1 VLAVMGQDG
10 PAKNVFYDADLAEL
24 EWVFQLVCSE
34 LNFPDEQE
42 TVSIRRR
49 LFMLACNGMS
59 DPEMLRAH
67 LVESFTR
74 SKKRDAA

>member
-1 VLAVMGQDG
+1 MGHVG

-34 LNFPDEQE
+34 LNFPDEHE

-49 LFMLACNGMS
+49 LFLLACNGMS

-67 LVESFTR
+67 LIESFRR
-74 SKKRDAA
+74 SRKQAAA

>member
-1 VLAVMGQDG
+1 MGQVG

-24 EWVFQLVCSE
+24 EWIFQSVCSE
-34 LNFPDEQE
+34 LKLPDELE

-49 LFMLACNGMS
+49 LFMLACNGMN

-67 LVESFTR
+67 LIESFTR
-74 SKKRDAA
+74 SKKQDAA

>member
-1 VLAVMGQDG
+1 MGAVG
-10 PAKNVFYDADLAEL
+10 PTKNVFYEADLAEL

-49 LFMLACNGMS
+49 LFMLACNGMT
-59 DPEMLRAH
+59 DPEMLKAH
-67 LVESFTR
+67 LIQSFTR
-74 SKKRDAA
+74 SRKRDAA

>member
-1 VLAVMGQDG
+1 MVGA
-10 PAKNVFYDADLAEL
+10 ATNVFYESDLAEF
-24 EWVFQLVCSE
+24 EWVFQSVCSE
-34 LNFPDEQE
+34 LNFPDEHE
-42 TVSIRRR
+42 TAAIRRR